1 MTASFTTRRIL
12 CTVLAA
18 TLVALP
24 ANEALAA
31 PAATPTA
38 TKPPVTSSAPAP
50 GTAPASTPP
59 ADGTTPPA
67 DGTTPPADGTTPTD
81 PAATNPDGTPVDAP
95 VDAVPEEPKPEEPKP
110 EEVVPAPAPVVPE
123 GPERPPEPTIGNNKY
138 KAKGT
143 GLMIAGGTLFG
154 VGLAGVLTTYFLT
167 RCTEID
173 DTFACNNKQNS
184 TFAVPATASL
194 ALLGAVLLFVGVG
207 YHVRYKRWERW
218 TPESAAKKKTAL
230 TPTMLRGGA
239 GLSYTVKF

>member
-1 MTASFTTRRIL
+1 
-12 CTVLAA
+12 V
-18 TLVALP
+18 P
-24 ANEALAA
+24 EE
-31 PAATPTA
+31 P
-38 TKPPVTSSAPAP
+38 
-50 GTAPASTPP
+50 
-59 ADGTTPPA
+59 
-67 DGTTPPADGTTPTD
+67 
-81 PAATNPDGTPVDAP
+81 
-95 VDAVPEEPKPEEPKP
+95 VPEEPKPEE
-110 EEVVPAPAPVVPE
+110 VAPAPAPVIPE

-167 RCTEID
+167 RCDEIED
-173 DTFACNNKQNS
+173 SFACKNKQNS

-218 TPESAAKKKTAL
+218 TPESVAKKKTAL
-230 TPTMLRGGA
+230 TPTLLRGGG